1 MIMKTIMKTNESNE
15 FISSLKVTSKR
26 STNST
31 HSSTSKTTKD
41 CSICVETYDLNQFE
55 KITNNC
61 IHPNDICKSC
71 VSRHIETQ
79 LNTKGDV
86 EGILCPFGNDCGF
99 LIEYDDVQRIA
110 GGDLFER

>member
-1 MIMKTIMKTNESNE
+1 MKTIMKTNESNE

-61 IHPNDICKSC
+61 IHSNDICKSC